1 MLLSLAN
8 RVVQVGREFKL
19 DLIHALRDP
28 HATAALLAKQVL
40 ESGGHSPVARV
51 VTTLHGTDIT
61 LVGSDP
67 SCSEIVA
74 VLLDQRSD
82 GVTAVSQSLAAAT
95 HGAVR
100 CA

>member
-1 MLLSLAN
+1 M
-8 RVVQVGREFKL
+8 QVGREFKL
-19 DLIHALRDP
+19 DLIHARDP

-61 LVGSDP
+61 LVSSDP

-74 VLLDQRSD
+74 VLVERSD

-95 HGAVR
+95 HAGCALRVR
-100 CA
+100 SW